1 MKQNNLGSQQVEK
14 SVNSV
19 SGKVFT
25 SKKLLYRLRQIYI
38 QEYKHFFPLDYL
50 KTNFLKYISDD

>member
-19 SGKVFT
+19 LIKC
-25 SKKLLYRLRQIYI
+25 LLQRNLYRLRQIYI
-38 QEYKHFFPLDYL
+38 QEYKHFFSFGLPKNKLFKVY
-50 KTNFLKYISDD
+50 FR